1 MGVKKAP
8 KQTLRLVA
16 RSLKAGEY
24 KKEEDTLDIFIGNFA
39 LHSQTAN
46 NPKSLLQNRYREFN
60 GAKPK
65 RTYFN
70 GGIEAKDNG
79 EIEIGFWLYPDE
91 VQDILKKTNKK
102 KLRIFFPAEGA
113 PVTLAPDA
121 IEKIKSLQK
130 KSVEK

>member
-1 MGVKKAP
+1 MSLKKAS
-8 KQTLRLVA
+8 KQTLRVVA

-46 NPKSLLQNRYREFN
+46 NPKSLLQNRYRELK

-79 EIEIGFWLYPDE
+79 EIEIGFWLYTDE
-91 VQDILKKTNKK
+91 VQDILKKTNNK
-102 KLRIFFPAEGA
+102 KLRIFFTAEGVH
-113 PVTLAPDA
+113 VTLAPDA

-130 KSVEK
+130 KSIKK